1 MVVLVRSLKDNV
13 NMQSL
18 DEIRENA
25 MRNGLSRDELT
36 PNPFRFFV
44 QWYKQAID
52 SGLPEPTAMCLAT
65 VDSGGQ
71 PWQRMVLLKMYDES
85 GFVFFTNYGSRKAE
99 HINTNHKV
107 SLLFPWYAIG
117 RQVKVTGYADKISTA
132 ESLKYFLTR
141 PRGSQIGAWSSP
153 QSKVIT
159 SRSMLDAKV
168 QEMKEKF
175 EHGEVPLPDFWG
187 GYRVSAT
194 TIEFWQARDN
204 RLHDRFIY
212 RFIEQNQWSIE
223 RLAP

>member
-1 MVVLVRSLKDNV
+1 MVVLIASLKDNV
-13 NMQSL
+13 TMQSL

-25 MRNGLSRDELT
+25 MRNGLSRDELHS
-36 PNPFRFFV
+36 NPFRFFV
-44 QWYKQAID
+44 QWYEQAID
-52 SGLPEPTAMCLAT
+52 SGLSEPTAMCLAT
-65 VDSGGQ
+65 VDNEGQ

-85 GFVFFTNYGSRKAE
+85 GFVFFTNYSSRKAE

-107 SLLFPWYAIG
+107 SLLFPWHAIG
-117 RQVKVTGYADKISTA
+117 RQVKVTGHADKISTA

-159 SRSMLDAKV
+159 SRSILDAKV
-168 QEMKEKF
+168 QEMKQKF

-187 GYRVSAT
+187 GYRVRAT

-212 RFIEQNQWSIE
+212 RHIKQNQWSIE